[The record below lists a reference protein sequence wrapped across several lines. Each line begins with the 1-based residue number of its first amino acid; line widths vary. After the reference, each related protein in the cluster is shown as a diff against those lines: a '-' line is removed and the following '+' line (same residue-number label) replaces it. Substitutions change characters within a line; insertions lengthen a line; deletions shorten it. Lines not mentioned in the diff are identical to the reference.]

1 MKLRAQSTLLNTTM
15 SSRISITRNFEIELD
30 DESTVSVDLI
40 IELSAE
46 GDNSSAY
53 KQIFDMAPSNVTD
66 QVELV
71 LIHLLGGG
79 DDDEDGK
86 ADGSAD
92 DGDDGDDGDDEELQD
107 EEVQN

>member
-79 DDDEDGK
+79 DDDDDDGS

-92 DGDDGDDGDDEELQD
+92 GEGDDGDDGDDAED
-107 EEVQN
+107 EN

>member
-30 DESTVSVDLI
+30 DDSTVSVDLI
-40 IELSAE
+40 IELSAQT
-46 GDNSSAY
+46 DNSSAY
-53 KQIFDMAPSNVTD
+53 QQIFDLAPSNVTD

-79 DDDEDGK
+79 DDD
-86 ADGSAD
+86 D
-92 DGDDGDDGDDEELQD
+92 DGDDGDDDDGSADGEGDDGDDAED
-107 EEVQN
+107 EN